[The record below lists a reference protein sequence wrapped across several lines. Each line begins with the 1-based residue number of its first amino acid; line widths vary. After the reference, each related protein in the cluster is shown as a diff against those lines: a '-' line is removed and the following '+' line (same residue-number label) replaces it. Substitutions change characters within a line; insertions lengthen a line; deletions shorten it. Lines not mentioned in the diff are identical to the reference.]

1 MATAMTYSSLLN
13 DLRNYLERGATLATD
28 PSVYIQ
34 LPSLIGL
41 AERRLARELKIQG
54 TVTVV
59 SSTMTTGEAT
69 YPKPD
74 RWRETVSIRVG
85 TGAGYNV
92 TQEVYPRAY
101 EYMRQYWPNQT
112 LTGTPRFYA
121 DYDYSHWF
129 FAPTPNAPFPYE
141 LIYYELPPLLGDD
154 VQTNWFTE
162 YAPNALLY
170 ASLMEAAPFLKNE
183 EIIPIWQGFYDRA
196 VAALNG
202 EDIRQIADRGII
214 RRED

>member
-28 PSVYIQ
+28 PSVYLQ
-34 LPSLIGL
+34 LPSLVGL

-54 TVTVV
+54 IVTVV
-59 SSTMTTGEAT
+59 SSTMTQGEPT
-69 YPKPD
+69 YAKPD

-85 TGAGYNV
+85 TGTGYNV
-92 TQEVYPRAY
+92 TQEIFPRAY

-121 DYDYSHWF
+121 DYDYTHWF
-129 FAPTPNAPFPYE
+129 FAPTPSAPFPYE
-141 LIYYELPPLLGDD
+141 IIYYELPPLLGDD

-170 ASLMEAAPFLKNE
+170 ASLLEAAPFLKNE

-196 VAALNG
+196 IAGLNG

>member
-1 MATAMTYSSLLN
+1 M
-13 DLRNYLERGATLATD
+13 
-28 PSVYIQ
+28 
-34 LPSLIGL
+34 
-41 AERRLARELKIQG
+41 
-54 TVTVV
+54 
-59 SSTMTTGEAT
+59 
-69 YPKPD
+69 
-74 RWRETVSIRVG
+74 
-85 TGAGYNV
+85 
-92 TQEVYPRAY
+92 
-101 EYMRQYWPNQT
+101 
-112 LTGTPRFYA
+112 
-121 DYDYSHWF
+121 
-129 FAPTPNAPFPYE
+129 
-141 LIYYELPPLLGDD
+141 IYYELPPLLGDD

>member
-85 TGAGYNV
+85 TGTGYNV

>member
-1 MATAMTYSSLLN
+1 MATAMTYTSLLN
-13 DLRNYLERGATLATD
+13 DLRNYLERGATFATD
-28 PSVYIQ
+28 PSVYLQ

-59 SSTMTTGEAT
+59 SSTMTVGEPT

-85 TGAGYNV
+85 TGAAYNT
-92 TQEVYPRAY
+92 TQEVFPRAY

-129 FAPTPNAPFPYE
+129 FAPTPNTAFPYE
-141 LIYYELPPLLGDD
+141 IIYYELPPLLGEDL
-154 VQTNWFTE
+154 QTNWFTE

-170 ASLMEAAPFLKNE
+170 ASLLEAAPFLKNE
-183 EIIPIWQGFYDRA
+183 EIIPIWQGFYDRSI
-196 VAALNG
+196 AALNG
-202 EDIRQIADRGII
+202 EDIRQIADRGIV

>member
-28 PSVYIQ
+28 PSVYLQ

-59 SSTMTTGEAT
+59 SSTLTQGEAT
-69 YPKPD
+69 YSKPD

-92 TQEVYPRAY
+92 TQEVFPRAY
-101 EYMRQYWPNQT
+101 EYIRQYWPNQT

-183 EIIPIWQGFYDRA
+183 EIIPIWQGFYDRS

>member
-85 TGAGYNV
+85 TGTGYNV

-183 EIIPIWQGFYDRA
+183 EIIPIWQGFYDRS

>member
-28 PSVYIQ
+28 PSVFLQ

-41 AERRLARELKIQG
+41 AERRLARELKVQG

-85 TGAGYNV
+85 TGTGYNV

>member
-1 MATAMTYSSLLN
+1 MATAMTYTSLLD

-28 PSVYIQ
+28 PSVFLQ

-41 AERRLARELKIQG
+41 AERRLARELKVQG
-54 TVTVV
+54 TVNVV
-59 SSTMTTGEAT
+59 NSAMIQGQAT

-74 RWRETVSIRVG
+74 RWRETVSMRVG
-85 TGAGYNV
+85 TGTNYNT
-92 TQEVYPRAY
+92 TQEIFPRAY

-121 DYDYSHWF
+121 DYDYQNWF
-129 FAPTPNAPFPYE
+129 FAPTPSDDFPYE

-183 EIIPIWQGFYDRA
+183 EIIPIWQAFYDRA
-196 VAALNG
+196 IAALNG
-202 EDIRQIADRGII
+202 EDIRQIVDRGIV